1 MKKAFLILSLAALS
15 LSAAAKVELPSFFS
29 DNMVLQQQTNAA
41 IWGTAT
47 PGKKVTISTGWSGTK
62 TVVTAD
68 SKTGKWSTRIA
79 TPKAGGP
86 YEITISDGEAL
97 TLSNVLIGEV
107 WFCSGQSNMEMP
119 FKGYGGQPNAGSAE
133 YIMTAKASTP
143 IRVCTINK
151 CSSTKPL
158 DSDSIKTEGWLVN
171 GPRTAATASAT
182 AYWFALKLQAAL
194 DIPVGL
200 LITDWGGSTIETWI
214 DEQTLRS
221 GFGNELNFSDLELDE
236 VPNPRNFQSPC
247 MLFNGQVNG
256 LAPFTIGGMIW
267 YQGESN
273 RGRDEQ
279 YIRLQ
284 KAYVEMMR
292 KLFQSP
298 DAPFY
303 FVQIAPYPYGEPD
316 KWTSGYFCEAQQK
329 SLDVIPNSGMAVTI
343 DAGEYG
349 TIHPS
354 NKKAVGDRLAYLALA
369 KTYGMEYIDAVAP
382 TYKETKPGK
391 GIAGNSDLNYLEVFF
406 NVGPDGMSPMGREVG
421 GFEIAGE
428 DKVFHPAKAI
438 MGNRNSFR
446 VWSEEVPEPVAVR
459 YCFRNWGVGTVFNN
473 YGIPAAPF
481 RTDDW
486 KL

>member
-1 MKKAFLILSLAALS
+1 MKKTLLILSLAALS
-15 LSAAAKVELPSFFS
+15 LSAAAKVELPQFIG

-41 IWGTAT
+41 IWGTAA
-47 PGKKVTISTGWSGTK
+47 PGKKVTVAPSWTTSK

-68 SKTGKWSTRIA
+68 AKTGKWSARIA

-97 TLSNVLIGEV
+97 TISNILIGEV

-119 FKGYGGQPNAGSAE
+119 FKGYGGQPNAGSAD

-143 IRVCTINK
+143 IRVCNIDK
-151 CSSTKPL
+151 KSSPKPL
-158 DSDSIKTEGWLVN
+158 DTVTTPGWQLN
-171 GPRTAATASAT
+171 GPETAANASAT

-194 DIPVGL
+194 GIPVGL
-200 LITDWGGSTIETWI
+200 IISDWGGSSIETWI

-221 GFGNELNFSDLELDE
+221 GFGNELNFSDLELE
-236 VPNPRNFQSPC
+236 TVPNPRNYQSPC
-247 MLFNGQVNG
+247 MLFNGQVKG
-256 LAPFTIGGMIW
+256 LAPYTIGGMIW
-267 YQGESN
+267 YQGETN
-273 RGRDEQ
+273 RGRCEQ

-292 KLFQSP
+292 GLFQSP

-303 FVQIAPYPYGEPD
+303 FVQIAPYPYGDPD
-316 KWTSGYFCEAQQK
+316 GWASGYFCEAQQK
-329 SLDVIPNSGMAVTI
+329 SLEVIPNSGMAVTV

-354 NKKAVGDRLAYLALA
+354 NKKAVGDRLAYLALTQ
-369 KTYGMEYIDAVAP
+369 TYGMKGIEAVAP
-382 TYKETKPGK
+382 TYKGMKIGK
-391 GIAGNSDLNYLEVFF
+391 KKDDTAFINVSF
-406 NVGPDGMSPMGREVG
+406 NVGPDGMSPMGREVT
-421 GFEIAGE
+421 GFEIAGA
-428 DKVFHPAKAI
+428 DKVFHPAKAV
-438 MGNRNSFR
+438 MAGDRASFD
-446 VWSEEVPEPVAVR
+446 VWSDEVKEPVAVR

-486 KL
+486 AL